1 MNGEAAERL
10 ALERLVTVSASLEAQ
25 LERSPTLQPI
35 AAILSIARENA
46 AIATSSL
53 VFQDPKDADKIR
65 EFQFEIRRYDDL
77 VEWIRTILVNGREAD
92 RRLSEQDRAEFD
104 RLAFD
109 PEIQAERDQLRGER
123 AQED

>member
-25 LERSPTLQPI
+25 LERSPVLQPI

-46 AIATSSL
+46 AIATSGL
-53 VFQDPKDADKIR
+53 VFQDPKDIDKVR

-77 VEWIRTILVNGREAD
+77 VDFIRTILVNGREAD